1 MISKNYPIEALIK
14 TCTDSSI
21 VYYSILVETSL
32 RMSAYNAIIKT
43 FIIQL
48 QKINRD
54 CKLQIITFDEIV
66 DTVFKFE
73 TDPILLIECLKEI
86 VFFRNEKSN
95 FGHALYQCYKNIEP
109 CRQSKNIS
117 KIIIF
122 SSGKSTDES
131 EDELVDILSLDNNT
145 IFGFAC
151 GTNSDEVVK
160 DLQSLLPYQD
170 ILPLNKS
177 PSKDDLK
184 SLMSRINDGI
194 NFSSSTKCPVNIEVY
209 PHSTETRSI
218 KEDILLD
225 VIIEPIKVGAGEV
238 VIPPGTKIQ
247 FLSNSYCSSCTII
260 LANELKVGQKYNEM
274 VTLQRKKFDE
284 SNQLVSTPDFPSKIY
299 FTIEFK
305 NENKKVNIHEGFIT
319 LNISYFL
326 GELKSK
332 KRCCIGVE
340 GSTGDGKSALLNG
353 FANLFNPTNE
363 LEEYFISDPSDSKI
377 ATTIYKNTSLKEI
390 LSSKKHLHPVQESFH
405 DIDIA
410 WSDNWGFIYSDVP
423 LECKAEGRIH
433 NGISMK
439 DCNDGC
445 SIKESLD
452 KFRVNCFIFVMS
464 CRGFGNP
471 DVMERYERKMREV
484 IDLGI
489 TPLLAITFVNL
500 LTKNQY
506 KESIKYLNRLPV
518 EKCNTF
524 IINNYHQNQTRKDTL
539 KDIQYLKLLTR
550 AVELCK

>member
-21 VYYSILVETSL
+21 VYYSILIETSS

-54 CKLQIITFDEIV
+54 CKLQIITFDDIV
-66 DTVFKFE
+66 NTVFEFK

-86 VFFRNEKSN
+86 EFLRDEEESN
-95 FGHALYQCYKNIEP
+95 FGNALYQCYKNIESCGP
-109 CRQSKNIS
+109 RDNIS

-131 EDELVDILSLDNNT
+131 GDELFDILSLDNNT

-151 GTNSDEVVK
+151 GANSDEVVK

-238 VIPPGTKIQ
+238 VIPPGTNIQ

-260 LANELKVGQKYNEM
+260 LENELIVGQKYKEM

-319 LNISYFL
+319 LNISYLL

-340 GSTGDGKSALLNG
+340 GSIGEGKSALLNG

-390 LSSKKHLHPVQESFH
+390 LLSKKHLHPVQESFH
-405 DIDIA
+405 DIDIG
-410 WSDNWGFIYSDVP
+410 WSDNWGFIDSDVP

-439 DCNDGC
+439 DCNDGFQLKNHWI
-445 SIKESLD
+445 S
-452 KFRVNCFIFVMS
+452 FV
-464 CRGFGNP
+464 GFEKVLG
-471 DVMERYERKMREV
+471 MERCERKMREV

-489 TPLLAITFVNL
+489 TPLLAITFVDCL
-500 LTKNQY
+500 SKNQY
-506 KESIKYLNRLPV
+506 KYLFKNLNRLPV

-524 IINNYHQNQTRKDTL
+524 IINNYHQNQTRKGTL